1 MLPLINRT
9 HYSIHRAFS
18 KPREIA
24 QKAKALGYE
33 AVGLCDFGNVSAAL
47 EFIEECKSA
56 KIKPIIGCDFGE
68 TYTFCKNLQG
78 WKDLLSV
85 VNEFSIHARLN
96 RDTLANSPHLFSF
109 TGKLPDCRYI
119 EKSDEEFYRIMR
131 CLGLKIKLSEL
142 TEETSGFHLRAFDD
156 VPSDLR
162 FSLDYDAFM
171 DSTEFEDFEI
181 AAPPKL
187 PKFSDD
193 EVELLWTKV
202 REGLVEHT
210 KSFDPIKKQEYAA
223 RVKYEMKVIELA
235 NLSGYFLI
243 VSDFVNKGRSDGQ
256 LCSIGR
262 GCFLPDTRVKMDDG
276 SYTPISFVDI
286 GDFVVD
292 AYGSSQRVY
301 DKLEYRIDE
310 DIIELEFE
318 NKKVIRC
325 TKDHKFLTH
334 NRGWVEA
341 QDLSDEDE
349 IVEV

>member
-1 MLPLINRT
+1 MFPLINRT

-18 KPREIA
+18 KPKEIA

-68 TYTFCKNLQG
+68 TYAFCKNLQG

-85 VNEFSIHARLN
+85 VNEFSIDARLN
-96 RDTLANSPHLFSF
+96 RDTLANSPHLISLSSDQAI
-109 TGKLPDCRYI
+109 TACLPDCRYVNK
-119 EKSDEEFYRIMR
+119 EDEEFYRILR

-142 TEETSGFHLRAFDD
+142 TEITSGHHMVSPAEIVDSPIYSSFDLVEVFD
-156 VPSDLR
+156 
-162 FSLDYDAFM
+162 
-171 DSTEFEDFEI
+171 I

-202 REGLVEHT
+202 RDGLAEHT
-210 KSFDPIKKQEYAA
+210 KNFDPIKKAEYAA

-243 VSDFVNKGRSDGQ
+243 VSDFVNQGRADGQ
-256 LCSIGR
+256 LCSFGR
-262 GCFLPDTRVKMDDG
+262 GSSAGCLVSDLIGINLVDPMPYGLLFSRFFNAARAYPKHL
-276 SYTPISFVDI
+276 SFD
-286 GDFVVD
+286 
-292 AYGSSQRVY
+292 
-301 DKLEYRIDE
+301 EYPFIDE
-310 DIIELEFE
+310 FRDFEAIDLKELEE
-318 NKKVIRC
+318 IHAANKAA
-325 TKDHKFLTH
+325 
-334 NRGWVEA
+334 N
-341 QDLSDEDE
+341 
-349 IVEV
+349 

>member
-9 HYSIHRAFS
+9 HYSIHKAFS
-18 KPREIA
+18 KPKEIA

-85 VNEFSIHARLN
+85 VNEFSIDARLN

-142 TEETSGFHLRAFDD
+142 TEETSGFHMRAFDD
-156 VPSDLR
+156 IPSDLR

-181 AAPPKL
+181 ASSPKL

-202 REGLVEHT
+202 RDGLAEHT
-210 KSFDPIKKQEYAA
+210 KSFDPVKRQEYAA

-262 GCFLPDTRVKMDDG
+262 GSSAGCLVSDLIGINLVDPMPYGLLFSRFFNAARAYPKHL
-276 SYTPISFVDI
+276 SFD
-286 GDFVVD
+286 
-292 AYGSSQRVY
+292 
-301 DKLEYRIDE
+301 EYPFIDE
-310 DIIELEFE
+310 FRDFEAIYLKELE
-318 NKKVIRC
+318 
-325 TKDHKFLTH
+325 
-334 NRGWVEA
+334 
-341 QDLSDEDE
+341 E
-349 IVEV
+349 IKAKP

>member
-1 MLPLINRT
+1 MFPLINRT

-18 KPREIA
+18 KPKEIA

-96 RDTLANSPHLFSF
+96 RDTLANSPHLISF
-109 TGKLPDCRYI
+109 TEKLPDCRYI
-119 EKSDEEFYRIMR
+119 EKSDEEFYRILR

-142 TEETSGFHLRAFDD
+142 TEETSGFHMVPPHEIAPNSIYEAFNE
-156 VPSDLR
+156 VES
-162 FSLDYDAFM
+162 
-171 DSTEFEDFEI
+171 FEI

-202 REGLVEHT
+202 REGLAEHT
-210 KSFDPIKKQEYAA
+210 KNFDPIKKQEYAA

-262 GCFLPDTRVKMDDG
+262 GSSAGCLVSDLIGINLVDPMPYGLLFSRFFNAARAYPKHL
-276 SYTPISFVDI
+276 SFD
-286 GDFVVD
+286 
-292 AYGSSQRVY
+292 
-301 DKLEYRIDE
+301 EYPFIDE
-310 DIIELEFE
+310 FRDFEAVYLKELE
-318 NKKVIRC
+318 
-325 TKDHKFLTH
+325 
-334 NRGWVEA
+334 
-341 QDLSDEDE
+341 E
-349 IVEV
+349 IKAKP

>member
-1 MLPLINRT
+1 MIPLINRT

-18 KPREIA
+18 KPKEIA

-68 TYTFCKNLQG
+68 TYAFCKNLQG

-96 RDTLANSPHLFSF
+96 RDTLANSPHLISF
-109 TGKLPDCRYI
+109 TGKLPDCRYV
-119 EKSDEEFYRIMR
+119 EKEDEEFYRILR

-142 TEETSGFHLRAFDD
+142 TEITSGYHMVSPSEIPENPIYEAFDL
-156 VPSDLR
+156 V
-162 FSLDYDAFM
+162 
-171 DSTEFEDFEI
+171 EVFEI

-187 PKFSDD
+187 PKFSDG

-202 REGLVEHT
+202 RAGLTQHT
-210 KSFDPIKKQEYAA
+210 ENFDPIKKAEYDA
-223 RVKYEMKVIELA
+223 RVRYEMKVIELA

-262 GCFLPDTRVKMDDG
+262 GSSAGCLVSDLIGINLVDPMPYGLLFSRFFNAARAYPKHL
-276 SYTPISFVDI
+276 SFD
-286 GDFVVD
+286 
-292 AYGSSQRVY
+292 
-301 DKLEYRIDE
+301 EYPFIDE
-310 DIIELEFE
+310 FRDFEAIYLKELETIHA
-318 NKKVIRC
+318 KV
-325 TKDHKFLTH
+325 
-334 NRGWVEA
+334 
-341 QDLSDEDE
+341 
-349 IVEV
+349 

>member
-18 KPREIA
+18 KPREVA

-85 VNEFSIHARLN
+85 VNEFSIDARLN

-109 TGKLPDCRYI
+109 TGSLPDCRYI

-142 TEETSGFHLRAFDD
+142 TEETSGFHMRAFDD
-156 VPSDLR
+156 IPSDLR

-202 REGLVEHT
+202 REGLAEHT
-210 KSFDPIKKQEYAA
+210 KNFDPIKKQEYAA

-262 GCFLPDTRVKMDDG
+262 GSSAGCLVSDLIGINLVDPMPYGLLFSRFFNAARAYPKHL
-276 SYTPISFVDI
+276 SFD
-286 GDFVVD
+286 
-292 AYGSSQRVY
+292 
-301 DKLEYRIDE
+301 EYPFIDE
-310 DIIELEFE
+310 FRDFEAIYLKELE
-318 NKKVIRC
+318 
-325 TKDHKFLTH
+325 
-334 NRGWVEA
+334 
-341 QDLSDEDE
+341 E
-349 IVEV
+349 IKAKP

>member
-1 MLPLINRT
+1 MFPLINRT

-18 KPREIA
+18 KPKEIA

-96 RDTLANSPHLFSF
+96 RDTLANSPHLISF
-109 TGKLPDCRYI
+109 TEKLPDCRYI
-119 EKSDEEFYRIMR
+119 EKSDEEFYRILR

-142 TEETSGFHLRAFDD
+142 TEETSGFHMVPPHEIAPNSIYEAFNE
-156 VPSDLR
+156 VES
-162 FSLDYDAFM
+162 
-171 DSTEFEDFEI
+171 FEI

-202 REGLVEHT
+202 REGLAEHT
-210 KSFDPIKKQEYAA
+210 KNFDPIKKQEYAA

-262 GCFLPDTRVKMDDG
+262 GSSAGCLVSDLIGINLVDPMPYGLLFSRFFNAARAYPKHL
-276 SYTPISFVDI
+276 SFD
-286 GDFVVD
+286 
-292 AYGSSQRVY
+292 
-301 DKLEYRIDE
+301 EYPFIDE
-310 DIIELEFE
+310 FRDFEAIYLKELEE
-318 NKKVIRC
+318 IHAANK
-325 TKDHKFLTH
+325 TA
-334 NRGWVEA
+334 N
-341 QDLSDEDE
+341 
-349 IVEV
+349 

>member
-1 MLPLINRT
+1 MFPLINRT

-33 AVGLCDFGNVSAAL
+33 AVGLCDFGNVSAAI
-47 EFIEECKSA
+47 EFIEECRSA
-56 KIKPIIGCDFGE
+56 KIRPIIGCDFGE

-96 RDTLANSPHLFSF
+96 RDTLANSPHLISF
-109 TGKLPDCRYI
+109 TANLPDCRYV
-119 EKSDEEFYRIMR
+119 EKTDEEFYRIMR

-142 TEETSGFHLRAFDD
+142 TEDTHGFHLLSPQEMPHNGFN
-156 VPSDLR
+156 
-162 FSLDYDAFM
+162 YDGFL
-171 DSTEFEDFEI
+171 SEIKDFEI

-202 REGLVEHT
+202 REGLAKHT
-210 KSFDPIKKQEYAA
+210 KGFDEAKKAEYEA

-235 NLSGYFLI
+235 HLSGYFLI
-243 VSDFVNKGRSDGQ
+243 VSDFVNRGRADGQ

-262 GCFLPDTRVKMDDG
+262 GSSAGCLVSDLIGINLVD
-276 SYTPISFVDI
+276 PIPYGLLFSRFFNAARAYPKHLSFD
-286 GDFVVD
+286 
-292 AYGSSQRVY
+292 
-301 DKLEYRIDE
+301 EYPFIDE
-310 DIIELEFE
+310 FRDFEAVYLKELEA
-318 NKKVIRC
+318 I
-325 TKDHKFLTH
+325 H
-334 NRGWVEA
+334 A
-341 QDLSDEDE
+341 Q
-349 IVEV
+349 

>member
-1 MLPLINRT
+1 MIPLINRT

-18 KPREIA
+18 KPKEIA

-68 TYTFCKNLQG
+68 TYAFCKNLQG

-96 RDTLANSPHLFSF
+96 RDTLANSPHLISF
-109 TGKLPDCRYI
+109 TGKLHDCRYV
-119 EKSDEEFYRIMR
+119 EKEDEEFYRILR

-142 TEETSGFHLRAFDD
+142 TEITSGYHMVSPSEIPENPIYEAFDL
-156 VPSDLR
+156 V
-162 FSLDYDAFM
+162 
-171 DSTEFEDFEI
+171 EVFEI

-187 PKFSDD
+187 PKFSDG

-202 REGLVEHT
+202 RAGLAQHT
-210 KSFDPIKKQEYAA
+210 ENFDPIKKAEYDA
-223 RVKYEMKVIELA
+223 RVRYEMKVIELA

-262 GCFLPDTRVKMDDG
+262 GSSAGCLVSDLIGINLVDPMPYGLLFSRFFNAARAYPKHL
-276 SYTPISFVDI
+276 SFD
-286 GDFVVD
+286 
-292 AYGSSQRVY
+292 
-301 DKLEYRIDE
+301 EYPFIDE
-310 DIIELEFE
+310 FRDFEAIYLKELETIHA
-318 NKKVIRC
+318 KV
-325 TKDHKFLTH
+325 
-334 NRGWVEA
+334 
-341 QDLSDEDE
+341 
-349 IVEV
+349 

>member
-18 KPREIA
+18 KPKEIA

-68 TYTFCKNLQG
+68 TYAFCKNLQG

-85 VNEFSIHARLN
+85 VNEFSIDARLN

-142 TEETSGFHLRAFDD
+142 TEETSGFHMRAFDD
-156 VPSDLR
+156 IPSDLR

-181 AAPPKL
+181 ASSPKL

-202 REGLVEHT
+202 RDGLAEHT
-210 KSFDPIKKQEYAA
+210 KSFDPVKRQEYAA

-243 VSDFVNKGRSDGQ
+243 VSDFVNQGRADGQ
-256 LCSIGR
+256 LCSVGR
-262 GCFLPDTRVKMDDG
+262 GSSAGCLVSDLIGINLVDPMPYGLLFSRFFNAARAYPKHL
-276 SYTPISFVDI
+276 SFD
-286 GDFVVD
+286 
-292 AYGSSQRVY
+292 
-301 DKLEYRIDE
+301 EYPFIDE
-310 DIIELEFE
+310 FRDFEAIYLKELE
-318 NKKVIRC
+318 
-325 TKDHKFLTH
+325 
-334 NRGWVEA
+334 
-341 QDLSDEDE
+341 E
-349 IVEV
+349 IKAKP

>member
-1 MLPLINRT
+1 MIPLINRT

-18 KPREIA
+18 KPKEIA

-68 TYTFCKNLQG
+68 TYAFCKNLQG

-85 VNEFSIHARLN
+85 VNEFSIDARLN
-96 RDTLANSPHLFSF
+96 RDTLANSPHLISF
-109 TGKLPDCRYI
+109 TGKLPDCRYV
-119 EKSDEEFYRIMR
+119 EKHDEEFYRILR

-142 TEETSGFHLRAFDD
+142 TEQTSGFHLASPNEI
-156 VPSDLR
+156 PSD
-162 FSLDYDAFM
+162 SLDYDGFLAQI
-171 DSTEFEDFEI
+171 EDFDI

-202 REGLVEHT
+202 RDGLAEHT
-210 KSFDPIKKQEYAA
+210 KNFDPIKKAEYAA

-243 VSDFVNKGRSDGQ
+243 VSDFVNKGRADGQ
-256 LCSIGR
+256 LCSVGR
-262 GCFLPDTRVKMDDG
+262 GSSAGCLVSDLIGINLVDPMPYGLLFSRFFNAARAYPKHL
-276 SYTPISFVDI
+276 SFD
-286 GDFVVD
+286 
-292 AYGSSQRVY
+292 
-301 DKLEYRIDE
+301 EYPFIDE
-310 DIIELEFE
+310 FRDFEAIYLKELE
-318 NKKVIRC
+318 
-325 TKDHKFLTH
+325 
-334 NRGWVEA
+334 
-341 QDLSDEDE
+341 E
-349 IVEV
+349 IHAANQTNN

>member
-1 MLPLINRT
+1 MFPLINRT

-68 TYTFCKNLQG
+68 TYAFCKNLQG

-96 RDTLANSPHLFSF
+96 RDTLANSPHLISF
-109 TGKLPDCRYI
+109 TGKLPDCRYV
-119 EKSDEEFYRIMR
+119 EKEDEEFYGILR

-142 TEETSGFHLRAFDD
+142 IEETSGFHMVSPAEIPESPIYSEFDA
-156 VPSDLR
+156 VEL
-162 FSLDYDAFM
+162 
-171 DSTEFEDFEI
+171 FEI

-187 PKFSDD
+187 PKFSDG

-202 REGLVEHT
+202 RAGLAQHT
-210 KSFDPIKKQEYAA
+210 KNFDPIKKAEYDA
-223 RVKYEMKVIELA
+223 RVRYEMKVIELA

-243 VSDFVNKGRSDGQ
+243 VSDFVNQGRADGQ

-262 GCFLPDTRVKMDDG
+262 GSSAGCLVSDLIGINLVDPMPYGLLFSRFFNAARAYPKHL
-276 SYTPISFVDI
+276 SFD
-286 GDFVVD
+286 
-292 AYGSSQRVY
+292 
-301 DKLEYRIDE
+301 EYPFIDE
-310 DIIELEFE
+310 FRDFESIYLKELEE
-318 NKKVIRC
+318 IHATNKAA
-325 TKDHKFLTH
+325 D
-334 NRGWVEA
+334 
-341 QDLSDEDE
+341 
-349 IVEV
+349 

>member
-18 KPREIA
+18 KPKEIA

-96 RDTLANSPHLFSF
+96 RDTLANSPHLISF
-109 TGKLPDCRYI
+109 TEKLPDCRYI
-119 EKSDEEFYRIMR
+119 EKSDEEFYRILR

-142 TEETSGFHLRAFDD
+142 TEETSGFHMVPPHEIAPNSIYEAFNE
-156 VPSDLR
+156 VES
-162 FSLDYDAFM
+162 
-171 DSTEFEDFEI
+171 FEI

-202 REGLVEHT
+202 REGLAEHT
-210 KSFDPIKKQEYAA
+210 KNFDPIKKQEYAA

-262 GCFLPDTRVKMDDG
+262 GSSAGCLVSDLIGINLVDPMPYGLLFSRFFNAARAYPKHL
-276 SYTPISFVDI
+276 SFD
-286 GDFVVD
+286 
-292 AYGSSQRVY
+292 
-301 DKLEYRIDE
+301 EYPFIDE
-310 DIIELEFE
+310 FRDFEAIYLKELEE
-318 NKKVIRC
+318 IHAANK
-325 TKDHKFLTH
+325 TA
-334 NRGWVEA
+334 N
-341 QDLSDEDE
+341 
-349 IVEV
+349 

>member
-9 HYSIHRAFS
+9 HYSIHKAFS
-18 KPREIA
+18 KPKEIA

-68 TYTFCKNLQG
+68 TYAFCKNLQG

-85 VNEFSIHARLN
+85 VNEFSIDARLN

-142 TEETSGFHLRAFDD
+142 TEETSGFHMRAFDD
-156 VPSDLR
+156 IPSDLR

-202 REGLVEHT
+202 RDGLAEHT
-210 KSFDPIKKQEYAA
+210 KSFDPVKRQEYAA

-243 VSDFVNKGRSDGQ
+243 VSDFVNQGRADGQ
-256 LCSIGR
+256 LCSVGR
-262 GCFLPDTRVKMDDG
+262 GSSAGCLVSDLIGINLVDPMPYGLLFSRFFNAARAYPKHL
-276 SYTPISFVDI
+276 SFD
-286 GDFVVD
+286 
-292 AYGSSQRVY
+292 
-301 DKLEYRIDE
+301 EYPFIDE
-310 DIIELEFE
+310 FRDFEAIYLKELE
-318 NKKVIRC
+318 
-325 TKDHKFLTH
+325 
-334 NRGWVEA
+334 
-341 QDLSDEDE
+341 E
-349 IVEV
+349 IKAKP

>member
-1 MLPLINRT
+1 MFPLINRT

-18 KPREIA
+18 KPKEIA

-96 RDTLANSPHLFSF
+96 RDTLANSPHLISF
-109 TGKLPDCRYI
+109 TEKLPDCRYI
-119 EKSDEEFYRIMR
+119 EKSDEEFYRILR

-142 TEETSGFHLRAFDD
+142 TEETSGFHMVPPHEIAPNSIYEAFNE
-156 VPSDLR
+156 VES
-162 FSLDYDAFM
+162 
-171 DSTEFEDFEI
+171 FEI

-210 KSFDPIKKQEYAA
+210 KDFNEVQKAEYAA

-256 LCSIGR
+256 LCSVGR
-262 GCFLPDTRVKMDDG
+262 GSSAGCLVSDLIGINLVDPMPYGLLFSRFFNAARAYPKHL
-276 SYTPISFVDI
+276 SFD
-286 GDFVVD
+286 
-292 AYGSSQRVY
+292 
-301 DKLEYRIDE
+301 EYPFIDE
-310 DIIELEFE
+310 FRDFEAVYLKELE
-318 NKKVIRC
+318 
-325 TKDHKFLTH
+325 
-334 NRGWVEA
+334 
-341 QDLSDEDE
+341 E
-349 IVEV
+349 IKAKP

>member
-142 TEETSGFHLRAFDD
+142 TEETSGFHMRAFDD
-156 VPSDLR
+156 IPSDLR
-162 FSLDYDAFM
+162 FNLDYDAFM

-181 AAPPKL
+181 ASSPKL

-202 REGLVEHT
+202 REGLAEHT
-210 KSFDPIKKQEYAA
+210 KNFDPIKKAEYAA

-256 LCSIGR
+256 LCSVGR
-262 GCFLPDTRVKMDDG
+262 GSSAGCLVSDLIGINLVDPMPYGLLFSRFFNAARAYPKHL
-276 SYTPISFVDI
+276 SFD
-286 GDFVVD
+286 
-292 AYGSSQRVY
+292 
-301 DKLEYRIDE
+301 EYPFIDE
-310 DIIELEFE
+310 FRDFEAIYLKELE
-318 NKKVIRC
+318 
-325 TKDHKFLTH
+325 
-334 NRGWVEA
+334 
-341 QDLSDEDE
+341 E
-349 IVEV
+349 IKAKP

>member
-9 HYSIHRAFS
+9 HYSIHKAFS
-18 KPREIA
+18 KPKEIA

-68 TYTFCKNLQG
+68 TYAFCKNLQG

-85 VNEFSIHARLN
+85 VNEFSIDARLN

-109 TGKLPDCRYI
+109 TGSLPDCRYI

-142 TEETSGFHLRAFDD
+142 TEETSGFHMRAFDD
-156 VPSDLR
+156 IPSDLR

-181 AAPPKL
+181 ASSPKL

-202 REGLVEHT
+202 RDGLAEHT
-210 KSFDPIKKQEYAA
+210 KSFDPVKRQEYAA

-262 GCFLPDTRVKMDDG
+262 GSSAGCLVSDLIGINLVDPMPYGLLFSRFFNAARAYPKHL
-276 SYTPISFVDI
+276 SFD
-286 GDFVVD
+286 
-292 AYGSSQRVY
+292 
-301 DKLEYRIDE
+301 EYPFIDE
-310 DIIELEFE
+310 FRDFEAIYLKELE
-318 NKKVIRC
+318 
-325 TKDHKFLTH
+325 
-334 NRGWVEA
+334 
-341 QDLSDEDE
+341 E
-349 IVEV
+349 IKAKP